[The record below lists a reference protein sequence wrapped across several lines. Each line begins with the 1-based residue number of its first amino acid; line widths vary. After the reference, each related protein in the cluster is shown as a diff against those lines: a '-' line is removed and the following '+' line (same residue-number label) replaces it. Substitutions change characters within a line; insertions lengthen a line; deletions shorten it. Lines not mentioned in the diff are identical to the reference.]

1 MKLSNGNLINDLYR
15 WHKGFIRYITSL
27 SYSNNTIE
35 LYSRAIL
42 LYIEYMHE
50 YQDEIVIQ
58 EIKAI
63 HITGFLGWL
72 EEEAK
77 KRGKQSVNGV
87 YLAKSTKDTYL
98 KAVKAMFTFISD
110 NNDDLFTFDR
120 IFKNIK
126 IASDTRAEDKIEYLN
141 EFEVNQLLSVLD
153 RGKRRDTYNSYRDS
167 LLVKLMLFA
176 GLRITESLGV
186 RLCDFTLY
194 EDTTYEISIFA
205 KGGKNQTS
213 YIDSRAIEDELV
225 YFRRVAN
232 LQEDQHI
239 MRTGSG
245 KRMTRQGAFQIVNNL
260 YKHAG
265 IKKEG
270 LHLLRHTFAMRMKL
284 RGVDIVDIKDAL
296 RHSSIN
302 TTMIYA
308 KATKRT
314 VVNAVLEA
322 SSSN

>member
-1 MKLSNGNLINDLYR
+1 MKLSNGDLIDDLYR
-15 WHKGFIRYITSL
+15 WHKEFIRYITSL

-35 LYSRAIL
+35 LYNRAIL
-42 LYIEYMHE
+42 MYIDYMHE
-50 YQDEIVIQ
+50 YQDETAIN
-58 EIKAI
+58 EIKSI

-77 KRGKQSVNGV
+77 NRGKRFINGA
-87 YLAKSTKDTYL
+87 YLSKSTKDTYL
-98 KAVKAMFTFISD
+98 KAIRAIFAFISD

-120 IFKNIK
+120 IFKNLK
-126 IASDTRAEDKIEYLN
+126 ITSDTRAEDKIEYLN

-176 GLRITESLGV
+176 GLRITESLGI
-186 RLCDFTLY
+186 RLCDFTQY
-194 EDTTYEISIFA
+194 DDSTYEISIFA
-205 KGGKNQTS
+205 KGGKNQTA
-213 YIDSRAIEDELV
+213 YIDSRVIEDELV

-232 LQEDQHI
+232 LQDDQHI
-239 MRTGSG
+239 IITGSG
-245 KRMTRQGAFQIVNNL
+245 KRMTRQGAFQIVNNI
-260 YKHAG
+260 YKRGG
-265 IKKEG
+265 IKKDG

-308 KATKRT
+308 KATKQS
-314 VVNAVLEA
+314 VINAVNEA
-322 SSSN
+322 SKV